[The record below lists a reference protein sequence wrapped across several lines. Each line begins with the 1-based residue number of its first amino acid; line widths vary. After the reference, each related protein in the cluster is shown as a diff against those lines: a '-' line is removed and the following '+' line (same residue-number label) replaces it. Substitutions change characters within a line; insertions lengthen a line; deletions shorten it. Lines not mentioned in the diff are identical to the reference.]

1 MKIERIQR
9 HYTAIIK
16 MKPATGVCAI
26 SIEHSTTD
34 YMSIALQT
42 VVSVDNQAVGAPTKD
57 RDGHYRMVTALR
69 KRDVMELIRELHR
82 VHDTMDDPTS

>member
-1 MKIERIQR
+1 MKIERSQNQ
-9 HYTAIIK
+9 YGATIK
-16 MKPATGVCAI
+16 MKPTVGVCAI
-26 SIEHSTTD
+26 CITRSASD

-42 VVSVDNQAVGAPTKD
+42 VLSVDSEPAGIPTKD

-69 KRDVMELIRELHR
+69 KSDVMELIRELHR